1 MRITETT
8 IATIATIAKAL
19 GFLRRQPRDW
29 KVTVIRSSTAMFFYQ
44 LVFPYLSVYTIVLGA
59 TATQLGIVN
68 SAGMAMAGL
77 VGPFIGWLI
86 DRTGVKKIYLIGIAL
101 LGISYLTYGLAQG
114 WVVIIVAMTAYWL
127 GNAGSGHSC
136 SVICGNSLANEDRA
150 TGMSLCETFAAGLLG
165 IAAPMIGALLVT
177 SFGGVNISGIRPLF
191 FISLIGTAATFLLI
205 LSQLSSRKWKD
216 PDDVSLKFVKGIRE
230 VFSQGRNLK
239 RWLVITSVGSLPM
252 GMILPFT
259 QPFAHEIK
267 GANQYI
273 LGAMVTGFALTP
285 LLLGIP
291 MGRLA
296 DKIGRKR
303 VLYFTIPLVWISSLM
318 LIWAPSPGFLVL
330 AGILQ
335 GFYFISGVV
344 GGAITFELVPP
355 GQMGRWLGI
364 VRFCR
369 LLLAASAAYMAGV
382 IWDSVGPQYVFL
394 TVIAID
400 LLIRIPL
407 LIGMPET
414 LTPQEP
420 AITIDS

>member
-1 MRITETT
+1 MQTIETVT
-8 IATIATIAKAL
+8 DTIAKAL

-44 LVFPYLSVYTIVLGA
+44 LAFPYLSVYTIALGA

-68 SAGMAMAGL
+68 SAGMVMAGL

-86 DRTGVKKIYLIGIAL
+86 DRTGVKRVYLVGIAL
-101 LGISYLTYGLAQG
+101 LAISYLTYGLAQS
-114 WVVIIVAMTAYWL
+114 WTIIMIAMTAYWL

-150 TGMSLCETFAAGLLG
+150 TGMSLCETFAAGVLG

-177 SFGGVNISGIRPLF
+177 AFGGVNIGGIRPLF
-191 FISLIGTAATFLLI
+191 FICLIGTAATFLLI
-205 LSQLSSRKWKD
+205 LSQLSSCKWES
-216 PDDVSLKFVKGIRE
+216 PDDARLSFLKGIRE
-230 VFSQGRNLK
+230 VFNQGRNLK
-239 RWLVITSVGSLPM
+239 RWLAITSIGFLPM

-291 MGRLA
+291 IGRLA

-344 GGAITFELVPP
+344 AGAMTFELVPP
-355 GQMGRWLGI
+355 RQMGRWLGI
-364 VRFCR
+364 TRFCK
-369 LLLAASAAYMAGV
+369 LLLAAGAAYMAGV

-394 TVIAID
+394 TVIGID

-414 LTPQEP
+414 LTPQER
-420 AITIDS
+420 AISVDS